1 MEPFELVTDRVVL
14 RVPDERDIDALVQHC
29 SDPEIIAFTTVPVP
43 YDRAY
48 AAHYVTTLVP
58 ERWAGGR
65 KLVWGVREACSPDRL
80 LGIINLFDI
89 DSDRGTAEVGYWL
102 SAEGRG
108 RGIMTDAVTAV
119 LDHAFLPAPEGGL
132 GLSRVQWTAA
142 PENVGS
148 RRVAERVGFR
158 FEGVLRGALV
168 LRGRRSDALRAGL
181 IATDD
186 RVPQRWTT
194 PHDGVAEPT
203 RGRA

>member
-1 MEPFELVTDRVVL
+1 M
-14 RVPDERDIDALVQHC
+14 PDERDIDALVQHC

-65 KLVWGVREACSPDRL
+65 KLVWGVRQVGSPDRL

-89 DSDRGTAEVGYWL
+89 DPDRGTAEVGYWL
-102 SAEGRG
+102 AAEGRG

-132 GLSRVQWTAA
+132 GLFRVQWTAA

-181 IATDD
+181 TATDD

-194 PHDGVAEPT
+194 PQDGVADPT